1 MSEWKH
7 MSKFKGRTFVGKYGK
22 LNGDRVFQLIPND
35 GLGGVKSFESFQEAK
50 KKGYLKVK

>member
-7 MSKFKGRTFVGKYGK
+7 MSKFKGRTFVGRYGK
-22 LNGDRVFQLIPND
+22 LNGDRVFQLIPID